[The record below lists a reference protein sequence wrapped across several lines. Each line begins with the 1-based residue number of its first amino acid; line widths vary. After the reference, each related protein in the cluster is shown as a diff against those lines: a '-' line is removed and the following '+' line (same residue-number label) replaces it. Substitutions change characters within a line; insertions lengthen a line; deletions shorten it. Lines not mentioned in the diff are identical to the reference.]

1 MSLAFPFVRQTASA
15 ATSRRSTAGVA
26 LRRTVGESG
35 LVGML
40 APARWGSSTLGHNA
54 AANFWNS
61 GIPAIQAQSGGVAAA
76 SEALVAAPGSLVAS
90 PLENLG
96 IWLSSTLKK
105 RKTKMNKHKLQKRR
119 KKLRLKSK

>member
-1 MSLAFPFVRQTASA
+1 MSLAIPFVRRTA
-15 ATSRRSTAGVA
+15 TGV
-26 LRRTVGESG
+26 LRRTAGESSIM
-35 LVGML
+35 GML
-40 APARWGSSTLGHNA
+40 APARWGRSAFANTNNTTA
-54 AANFWNS
+54 VNFWNS
-61 GIPAIQAQSGGVAAA
+61 GVPAIQMQSSGVAAA
-76 SEALVAAPGSLVAS
+76 SADAAMVTAPSLAS

>member
-1 MSLAFPFVRQTASA
+1 MSLAIPFVRRSA
-15 ATSRRSTAGVA
+15 TAGV
-26 LRRTVGESG
+26 LRRTAGESS

-40 APARWGSSTLGHNA
+40 SPARWGRSALVDNA
-54 AANFWNS
+54 NNVTAVNFWNS
-61 GIPAIQAQSGGVAAA
+61 GVPSIHVQGGCGVAASA
-76 SEALVAAPGSLVAS
+76 DAALVTAPSLAVS

-119 KKLRLKSK
+119 KKLRLKSKS

>member
-1 MSLAFPFVRQTASA
+1 MSLAIPFARRTA
-15 ATSRRSTAGVA
+15 TAGV
-26 LRRTVGESG
+26 LRRTAGESSVMG
-35 LVGML
+35 IL
-40 APARWGSSTLGHNA
+40 APAQWGRSAFVSANKTA
-54 AANFWNS
+54 AVNFWNS
-61 GIPAIQAQSGGVAAA
+61 GVPTIQVQSSGVAAA
-76 SEALVAAPGSLVAS
+76 SADAAVVTAPSLAS

>member
-15 ATSRRSTAGVA
+15 ARRSTAGVA

-61 GIPAIQAQSGGVAAA
+61 GIPVQSGGVAAA

>member
-15 ATSRRSTAGVA
+15 ATRSAAGVPP
-26 LRRTVGESG
+26 RRTGGESG

-40 APARWGSSTLGHNA
+40 APARWGSSTFGHTSNA
-54 AANFWNS
+54 ATNFWNS
-61 GIPAIQAQSGGVAAA
+61 GVPAIRVQCGGVAAA

>member
-1 MSLAFPFVRQTASA
+1 MSLAIPFVRRA
-15 ATSRRSTAGVA
+15 ATAGV
-26 LRRTVGESG
+26 LRRTAGESS
-35 LVGML
+35 VMGML
-40 APARWGSSTLGHNA
+40 APARWGRSAFANA
-54 AANFWNS
+54 NNTTAVNFWNS
-61 GIPAIQAQSGGVAAA
+61 GVPTIQVQSSGVAAA
-76 SEALVAAPGSLVAS
+76 SADAVVTAPSLAS

>member
-15 ATSRRSTAGVA
+15 ARRSTAGGA

-40 APARWGSSTLGHNA
+40 TPARWGSSTLEHNA
-54 AANFWNS
+54 ATNFWNS
-61 GIPAIQAQSGGVAAA
+61 GVPVQSGGVVAA

>member
-15 ATSRRSTAGVA
+15 ATRSAAGVA
-26 LRRTVGESG
+26 PRRTGGESG

-40 APARWGSSTLGHNA
+40 APARWGSSTFGNNA

-61 GIPAIQAQSGGVAAA
+61 GVPAIRVRSGGVAAAA

>member
-1 MSLAFPFVRQTASA
+1 MSLAFPVVRQTASA
-15 ATSRRSTAGVA
+15 ATARSTAGVA

-61 GIPAIQAQSGGVAAA
+61 GVPAIQVQSGGVGAAA
-76 SEALVAAPGSLVAS
+76 SEALVAAPGSLMAT